1 MLLGSEEETE
11 KAKKNKKKTRDR
23 RVSYT
28 SSVNLI
34 NKEKSRRKEG
44 YQMLKAANF
53 SALQFAETDRNR
65 GTREVVF
72 YVLIKPPL

>member
-1 MLLGSEEETE
+1 M
-11 KAKKNKKKTRDR
+11 
-23 RVSYT
+23 

-53 SALQFAETDRNR
+53 SALKFAETDRNR